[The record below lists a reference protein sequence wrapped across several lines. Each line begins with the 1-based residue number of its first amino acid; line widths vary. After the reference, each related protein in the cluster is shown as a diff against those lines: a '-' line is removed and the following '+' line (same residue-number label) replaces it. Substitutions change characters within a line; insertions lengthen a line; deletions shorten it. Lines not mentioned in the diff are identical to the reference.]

1 MSMISNQPAT
11 LGPQTTVKA
20 PVLGMDDYTPQAKAY
35 WWTTTVIGAAALGL
49 ALQDLSQLDGAI
61 MLQVACGIAIAALSG
76 LFPVRIPGTKTSLA
90 GAELF
95 IFLLLLLYGP
105 AAATIAAAAEAAVGS
120 FRTSKRWTS
129 RIGSPTMAAMAMYGC
144 GAAFT
149 LATSAARIEGALSNS
164 WLFVVLF
171 TFASGYFA
179 CSTLLMASL
188 ISLKNGKAVDV
199 PRILSANSWIGLV
212 YLASA
217 AIAGLI
223 YIYVGR
229 FVTPA
234 LLAAVPIIAMFLAT
248 INARFRQSEA
258 AERDVAQLQESETR
272 LRSAF
277 THAAVG
283 MVLVSRDG
291 RILQAN
297 DAVAAMLGRTT
308 ADCTGIEL
316 WKLAHPDDADSLQ
329 AEMRGMLDGV
339 VSPRATE
346 HRFQH
351 ATGHEVWVSLNS
363 SLFGEGV
370 SITVMASV
378 GPGAGR
384 PRGTA

>member
-1 MSMISNQPAT
+1 MISNRPAT
-11 LGPQTTVKA
+11 LGPQTPMKA

-49 ALQDLSQLDGAI
+49 ALQDLSQLDGTI

-95 IFLLLLLYGP
+95 IFLLLLVYGP

-120 FRTSKRWTS
+120 CRTSKRWTS
-129 RIGSPTMAAMAMYGC
+129 RIGSPTMAALAMYGC

-149 LATSAARIEGALSNS
+149 LATSAARIEGLLSNS

-171 TFASGYFA
+171 TFAIGYFA

-188 ISLKNGKAVDV
+188 IALKNGEAVNV
-199 PRILSANSWIGLV
+199 RRILSANSWIGLA

-223 YIYVGR
+223 YIYDSR

-248 INARFRQSEA
+248 INTRFRQSEA
-258 AERDVAQLQESETR
+258 AERHVAQLQESEAR

-283 MVLVSRDG
+283 MVLVSPDG

-329 AEMRGMLDGV
+329 AELRGMLDGAV
-339 VSPRATE
+339 LPRATK

-351 ATGHEVWVSLNS
+351 VTGHEVWVLLNT
-363 SLFGEGV
+363 SLFNEGL
-370 SITVMASV
+370 SIMVTASV
-378 GPGAGR
+378 DPGARR

>member
-1 MSMISNQPAT
+1 MISNRPVT
-11 LGPQTTVKA
+11 LGPQTPMKA

-35 WWTTTVIGAAALGL
+35 WWTTTLVGTAALGL
-49 ALQDLSQLDGAI
+49 ALLEVSALDSAV

-95 IFLLLLLYGP
+95 IFLLLLVHGP

-129 RIGSPTMAAMAMYGC
+129 RIGSPTMAALAMYGC

-149 LATSAARIEGALSNS
+149 LATSAARIEGLLSNS

-188 ISLKNGKAVDV
+188 IALKNGKAVKV
-199 PRILSANSWIGLV
+199 LRILSANSWIGLV

-223 YIYVGR
+223 YIYDDR
-229 FVTPA
+229 FITPA

-258 AERDVAQLQESETR
+258 AERDVAQLQESEVR

-277 THAAVG
+277 THATVG
-283 MVLVSRDG
+283 MVLVSPDG

-316 WKLAHPDDADSLQ
+316 WKLAHPDHADSLQ
-329 AEMRGMLDGV
+329 AEMRGMLDGTL
-339 VSPRATE
+339 SPRATE

-351 ATGHEVWVSLNS
+351 LTGHEVWVSLNT
-363 SLFGEGV
+363 SLFSEGL
-370 SITVMASV
+370 SIMVTASV
-378 GPGAGR
+378 DPAARR

>member
-1 MSMISNQPAT
+1 MTGNRPAT
-11 LGPQTTVKA
+11 LGPQTPMKA
-20 PVLGMDDYTPQAKAY
+20 SVLGMDDYTPQAKAY
-35 WWTTTVIGAAALGL
+35 WWTTTLVGAAAVGL
-49 ALQDLSQLDGAI
+49 ALLDVSRLDGAV
-61 MLQVACGIAIAALSG
+61 MLQVACGAAIAALTG

-95 IFLLLLLYGP
+95 IFLLLLVHGP

-129 RIGSPTMAAMAMYGC
+129 RIGSPTMAALAMFAC

-149 LATSAARIEGALSNS
+149 LATSAARIEGVLSNS

-171 TFASGYFA
+171 TFAIGYFA
-179 CSTLLMASL
+179 CSSLLMASL
-188 ISLKNGKAVDV
+188 IALKNGEAVNV
-199 PRILSANSWIGLV
+199 RRILSANSWIGLA

-223 YIYVGR
+223 YIYVGQ

-258 AERDVAQLQESETR
+258 AERRVAQLQESEAR

-283 MVLVSRDG
+283 MVLVSPEG
-291 RILQAN
+291 RILQAD

-329 AEMRGMLDGV
+329 TELRGMLNGA

-351 ATGHEVWVSLNS
+351 VTGREVWVSLNS
-363 SLFGEGV
+363 SLFSEGL
-370 SITVMASV
+370 SIMVTASV
-378 GPGAGR
+378 DPGARR

>member
-1 MSMISNQPAT
+1 MIGNRPVT
-11 LGPQTTVKA
+11 LGPQTPMKA

-35 WWTTTVIGAAALGL
+35 WWTTTLVGAAVLGL
-49 ALQDLSQLDGAI
+49 ALLDVSHLDGAVI
-61 MLQVACGIAIAALSG
+61 LQVACGAAIAALTG

-95 IFLLLLLYGP
+95 IFLLLLVHGP

-129 RIGSPTMAAMAMYGC
+129 RIGSPTMAALAMFAC

-149 LATSAARIEGALSNS
+149 LATSAARIEGVLSNS
-164 WLFVVLF
+164 WLFVMLF
-171 TFASGYFA
+171 TFAIGYFA

-188 ISLKNGKAVDV
+188 ITLKNGKTVNV
-199 PRILSANSWIGLV
+199 RRILSANSWIGLA

-258 AERDVAQLQESETR
+258 AERRVAQLRESEAR

-277 THAAVG
+277 THTAVG
-283 MVLVSRDG
+283 MVLVSPDG

-308 ADCTGIEL
+308 TDCTGIEL

-329 AEMRGMLDGV
+329 AELCGMLDGA

-351 ATGHEVWVSLNS
+351 ATGHPVWLLLNPS
-363 SLFGEGV
+363 PFGDGL
-370 SITVMASV
+370 SIMVTASAD
-378 GPGAGR
+378 PSARR
-384 PRGTA
+384 PPATA

>member
-1 MSMISNQPAT
+1 MISNQPAT

-20 PVLGMDDYTPQAKAY
+20 PVLGMDDYTPQAKTY

-188 ISLKNGKAVDV
+188 ISLKNGKAVNV
-199 PRILSANSWIGLV
+199 RRILSANSWIGLV

-223 YIYVGR
+223 YIYVGS

-329 AEMRGMLDGV
+329 ALMRGMLDGA
-339 VSPRATE
+339 VSTRATE

-351 ATGHEVWVSLNS
+351 ATGHEVWVLLNS
-363 SLFGEGV
+363 SLFGEGL
-370 SITVMASV
+370 SITVMASAD
-378 GPGAGR
+378 PGARR
-384 PRGTA
+384 PRGTT

>member
-1 MSMISNQPAT
+1 MIGNRPIT
-11 LGPQTTVKA
+11 LGPQTPMKA

-35 WWTTTVIGAAALGL
+35 WWTTTLVGAAAVGL
-49 ALQDLSQLDGAI
+49 ALLDVSRLDSAV
-61 MLQVACGIAIAALSG
+61 MLQVACGAAIAALTG

-95 IFLLLLLYGP
+95 IFLLLLVHGP

-129 RIGSPTMAAMAMYGC
+129 RIGSPTMAALAMFGC
-144 GAAFT
+144 GSVFT
-149 LATSAARIEGALSNS
+149 LATSAARIEGVLSNS

-171 TFASGYFA
+171 TFAIGYFA

-188 ISLKNGKAVDV
+188 IVLKKGEAVNV
-199 PRILSANSWIGLV
+199 RRILSANSWIGLA

-258 AERDVAQLQESETR
+258 AERRVAQLQESEAR

-277 THAAVG
+277 THTAVG
-283 MVLVSRDG
+283 MVLVSPDG

-308 ADCTGIEL
+308 TDCTGIEL

-329 AEMRGMLDGV
+329 AELRGMLNGA
-339 VSPRATE
+339 VSPRVTE

-351 ATGHEVWVSLNS
+351 VTGQEVWVSLNT
-363 SLFGEGV
+363 SLLSEGL
-370 SITVMASV
+370 SIMVTASV
-378 GPGAGR
+378 DPGARR

>member
-1 MSMISNQPAT
+1 MISNRPAP
-11 LGPQTTVKA
+11 LGPQTPMKA
-20 PVLGMDDYTPQAKAY
+20 PVLGMDDYNPQAKAY
-35 WWTTTVIGAAALGL
+35 WWTTTLVGAAALGL
-49 ALQDLSQLDGAI
+49 ALLEVSHLDGAVL
-61 MLQVACGIAIAALSG
+61 LQVACGAAIAALTG

-95 IFLLLLLYGP
+95 IFLLLLVHGP
-105 AAATIAAAAEAAVGS
+105 AAATIAAATEAAVGS

-129 RIGSPTMAAMAMYGC
+129 RIGSPTMAALAMYGC

-149 LATSAARIEGALSNS
+149 LATSAARSEGVLSNS

-171 TFASGYFA
+171 TFAIGYFA

-188 ISLKNGKAVDV
+188 ITLKNGQAVKV
-199 PRILSANSWIGLV
+199 RRILSAHSWIGLA

-217 AIAGLI
+217 AIAGLV
-223 YIYVGR
+223 YVYVGR

-258 AERDVAQLQESETR
+258 AERRVAQLQESEAR

-277 THAAVG
+277 TYAAVG
-283 MVLVSRDG
+283 MLLVSRDG
-291 RILQAN
+291 RIVQAN
-297 DAVAAMLGRTT
+297 DALAAMLGRTT
-308 ADCTGIEL
+308 AEVTGIEL
-316 WKLAHPDDADSLQ
+316 CKLAHPDHADALQ
-329 AEMRGMLDGV
+329 AELRGMLDGAA
-339 VSPRATE
+339 SPRATE

-351 ATGHEVWVSLNS
+351 VTGHEVWVSLKT
-363 SLFGEGV
+363 SLFSEGL
-370 SITVMASV
+370 SIMVTASV
-378 GPGAGR
+378 DPGPRR

>member
-1 MSMISNQPAT
+1 MTSNRPAT
-11 LGPQTTVKA
+11 LGPQTPMKA
-20 PVLGMDDYTPQAKAY
+20 AVLGMDDYTPQAKAY
-35 WWTTTVIGAAALGL
+35 WWTTTLVGAAALGL
-49 ALQDLSQLDGAI
+49 ALLDVSHLDGAV
-61 MLQVACGIAIAALSG
+61 MLQVAFGAAIAALTG

-95 IFLLLLLYGP
+95 IFLLLLVYGP

-129 RIGSPTMAAMAMYGC
+129 RIGSPTMAALAMFAC

-149 LATSAARIEGALSNS
+149 LATSAARIEGVLSNS
-164 WLFVVLF
+164 WLFVALF
-171 TFASGYFA
+171 TFAIGYFA
-179 CSTLLMASL
+179 CSALLMASL
-188 ISLKNGKAVDV
+188 IALKNGEAVNMR
-199 PRILSANSWIGLV
+199 RILSANSWIGLA

-223 YIYVGR
+223 YIYVGS

-258 AERDVAQLQESETR
+258 AERRVAELQESEAR

-277 THAAVG
+277 SHAAVG
-283 MVLVSRDG
+283 MVLVSRAG

-297 DAVAAMLGRTT
+297 DAFAALLGRTT
-308 ADCTGIEL
+308 AECTGIEL
-316 WKLAHPDDADSLQ
+316 WKLAHRDDADSLW
-329 AEMRGMLDGV
+329 AELRGMLDGA
-339 VSPRATE
+339 VSARATE

-351 ATGHEVWVSLNS
+351 ATGHEVWISLNT
-363 SLFGEGV
+363 SLFSEGL
-370 SITVMASV
+370 SITVTASV
-378 GPGAGR
+378 APGARR

>member
-1 MSMISNQPAT
+1 MTGNRPAT
-11 LGPQTTVKA
+11 LGPQTPMKA

-35 WWTTTVIGAAALGL
+35 WWTTTLVGAAVLGL
-49 ALQDLSQLDGAI
+49 ALLDVSHLDGAVI
-61 MLQVACGIAIAALSG
+61 LQVACGAAIAALTG

-95 IFLLLLLYGP
+95 IFLLLLVHGP

-129 RIGSPTMAAMAMYGC
+129 RIGSPTMAALAMFAC

-149 LATSAARIEGALSNS
+149 LATSAARIEGVLSNS

-171 TFASGYFA
+171 TFAIGYFA
-179 CSTLLMASL
+179 CSSLLMASL
-188 ISLKNGKAVDV
+188 IALKNGEAVNV
-199 PRILSANSWIGLV
+199 RRILSANSWIGLA

-258 AERDVAQLQESETR
+258 AERRVAQLQESEAR

-297 DAVAAMLGRTT
+297 DALAALLGRTT
-308 ADCTGIEL
+308 AECTGIEL
-316 WKLAHPDDADSLQ
+316 WKLAHPDHADSLQ
-329 AEMRGMLDGV
+329 AEMRGMLDGA
-339 VSPRATE
+339 VSRCATE
-346 HRFQH
+346 HRFH
-351 ATGHEVWVSLNS
+351 HVTGHDVWVSLDAS
-363 SLFGEGV
+363 IFGEGL
-370 SITVMASV
+370 SIMVTASV
-378 GPGAGR
+378 DPGARR